1 MRSTA
6 AMLFLAA
13 DVQSLLLPTTR
24 SVRTVGTPRMG
35 LLPEGSLGGKML
47 KTVTDL
53 FDNGDEAEAA
63 PAPESE
69 GDTPK
74 GSRLLS
80 DDAVSGRNSALEDAV
95 SDIDSRAADGDI
107 TFRDFLTMSKTI
119 SGMGEDMSA
128 LPPGLSATQILELRA
143 KVTKHEKI
151 VEARHA
157 RSPGAPEP
165 RSPGAP
171 RARTHWRDAR
181 THACTHARTHAAR
194 TNSPPRTPGD
204 DGGREGRPRAADGGP
219 QGRRPRA
226 RPAHA
231 ATGHGVGRD
240 GAGGGSLPH
249 AVRGAPPLAS
259 TLALTL
265 TPTLEHT
272 PHRVPLTPH
281 PSGDA

>member
-1 MRSTA
+1 MRSTT

-74 GSRLLS
+74 GSRMLS
-80 DDAVSGRNSALEDAV
+80 DDQVSGRNSALEDAV

-157 RSPGAPEP
+157 QSPRAPE
-165 RSPGAP
+165 P

-181 THACTHARTHAAR
+181 THARTHARAHARRTHKLATAR
-194 TNSPPRTPGD
+194 TR
-204 DGGREGRPRAADGGP
+204 
-219 QGRRPRA
+219 
-226 RPAHA
+226 
-231 ATGHGVGRD
+231 
-240 GAGGGSLPH
+240 
-249 AVRGAPPLAS
+249 
-259 TLALTL
+259 
-265 TPTLEHT
+265 
-272 PHRVPLTPH
+272 
-281 PSGDA
+281 

>member
-6 AMLFLAA
+6 AVLFLAA

-157 RSPGAPEP
+157 RSPGALEP
-165 RSPGAP
+165 RAH
-171 RARTHWRDAR
+171 AHWRDAR
-181 THACTHARTHAAR
+181 THARMPHAQTRHRTHQVMMEDEK
-194 TNSPPRTPGD
+194 D
-204 DGGREGRPRAADGGP
+204 DPELLMEDLKAGGREPGPRMQRLAMASGETEQEVGLFLMQFEVRLPSPRP
-219 QGRRPRA
+219 
-226 RPAHA
+226 
-231 ATGHGVGRD
+231 
-240 GAGGGSLPH
+240 L
-249 AVRGAPPLAS
+249 L
-259 TLALTL
+259 
-265 TPTLEHT
+265 
-272 PHRVPLTPH
+272 
-281 PSGDA
+281 

>member
-53 FDNGDEAEAA
+53 FDNGDEAEAT

-181 THACTHARTHAAR
+181 THACTHARMHACRTHKLATAR
-194 TNSPPRTPGD
+194 TR
-204 DGGREGRPRAADGGP
+204 
-219 QGRRPRA
+219 
-226 RPAHA
+226 
-231 ATGHGVGRD
+231 
-240 GAGGGSLPH
+240 
-249 AVRGAPPLAS
+249 
-259 TLALTL
+259 
-265 TPTLEHT
+265 
-272 PHRVPLTPH
+272 
-281 PSGDA
+281 

>member
-74 GSRLLS
+74 GSRMLS
-80 DDAVSGRNSALEDAV
+80 DDQVSGRNSALEDAV
-95 SDIDSRAADGDI
+95 SDIDSRAAEGDI

-165 RSPGAP
+165 WSP
-171 RARTHWRDAR
+171 AR
-181 THACTHARTHAAR
+181 THALARRTHARMHARTHARMPHAQTRHR
-194 TNSPPRTPGD
+194 THQVMMEDEKD
-204 DGGREGRPRAADGGP
+204 DPELLMEDLKAGGREPGPRMQRLAMASGETEQEVGLFLMQFEVRLPSPRP
-219 QGRRPRA
+219 
-226 RPAHA
+226 
-231 ATGHGVGRD
+231 
-240 GAGGGSLPH
+240 L
-249 AVRGAPPLAS
+249 L
-259 TLALTL
+259 
-265 TPTLEHT
+265 
-272 PHRVPLTPH
+272 
-281 PSGDA
+281 

>member
-1 MRSTA
+1 MRST

-74 GSRLLS
+74 GSRMLS
-80 DDAVSGRNSALEDAV
+80 DDQVSGRNSALEDAV
-95 SDIDSRAADGDI
+95 SDIDSRAAEGDI

-157 RSPGAPEP
+157 QSPRAPE
-165 RSPGAP
+165 P

-181 THACTHARTHAAR
+181 THARTHARTQAAAQTRHR
-194 TNSPPRTPGD
+194 THQVMMEDEKD
-204 DGGREGRPRAADGGP
+204 DPELLMEDLKS
-219 QGRRPRA
+219 
-226 RPAHA
+226 
-231 ATGHGVGRD
+231 
-240 GAGGGSLPH
+240 GGSKPGPRMQRLATASGETEQEVGLFLMQFEVRLPSP
-249 AVRGAPPLAS
+249 RPL
-259 TLALTL
+259 L
-265 TPTLEHT
+265 
-272 PHRVPLTPH
+272 
-281 PSGDA
+281 

>member
-1 MRSTA
+1 MRAPTA
-6 AMLFLAA
+6 ILFLAA

-53 FDNGDEAEAA
+53 FDNGEEAEAS
-63 PAPESE
+63 PASESE

-80 DDAVSGRNSALEDAV
+80 DDAISGRNSALEDAV
-95 SDIDSRAADGDI
+95 SDIDSRAAEGDI

-151 VEARHA
+151 VEVMMEDEKDDPELLMEDLKSGGSKPGPRMQRLATASGETEQEVGLFLMQFEAMRESTRRIA
-157 RSPGAPEP
+157 DGEDPDAVNESLSAPPGAN
-165 RSPGAP
+165 RQ
-171 RARTHWRDAR
+171 ARRVADKKKAK
-181 THACTHARTHAAR
+181 AAKKK
-194 TNSPPRTPGD
+194 NKM
-204 DGGREGRPRAADGGP
+204 
-219 QGRRPRA
+219 
-226 RPAHA
+226 
-231 ATGHGVGRD
+231 
-240 GAGGGSLPH
+240 
-249 AVRGAPPLAS
+249 
-259 TLALTL
+259 
-265 TPTLEHT
+265 
-272 PHRVPLTPH
+272 
-281 PSGDA
+281 